1 MFKIERMIIIKI
13 ETIKINWLS
22 PDHTL
27 AMVEKLDGFSVER
40 KVIGVLIVEE
50 VDGVLVEPEGEGL
63 EEGDVVGHDFLVREV
78 ELVDN
83 DGVDMVV
90 GEEVVDAG
98 LVLDVLKEDVEG
110 LEELDADVVIAD
122 FLVHDLEEEAEHVP
136 LEEEVKDAA
145 VILVAPDEDLC
156 YGPDSLDQEAFIALC
171 HCLVLGQHL
180 INVICRAKPLQ

>member
-1 MFKIERMIIIKI
+1 
-13 ETIKINWLS
+13 
-22 PDHTL
+22 
-27 AMVEKLDGFSVER
+27 MVEELNGFSVER

-98 LVLDVLKEDVEG
+98 LVPDVLKEDIEG
-110 LEELDADVVIAD
+110 LEELDTDVVIAD

-136 LEEEVKDAA
+136 LQEEVEDAA
-145 VILVAPDEDLC
+145 VILVAPDKDLC
-156 YGPDSLDQEAFIALC
+156 YGPDGLDQEALIAFC
-171 HCLVLGQHL
+171 HRLVLGQHL
-180 INVICRAKPLQ
+180 MNARMVFPGKCGHNTTAVKVFAW